1 MKKCKK
7 GFAVL
12 LLGLV
17 LFLTACQS
25 QGSKKD
31 LQLVTSFYPIYEF
44 TKKIVGDEADVQL
57 LVSAGTEVHGYEPSA
72 KDISRLQEASSF
84 LYLDPNMEM
93 WVPDLEKT
101 GVLEADRTIQASK
114 DLILLPGQETDHDHD
129 HGAEDHEHTLDPHLW
144 LSPYRAKLLV
154 ASLRDQLMER
164 YPDQAASFEKN
175 AAAYLKELEQLDKT
189 YQEKLA
195 VYQGYTFL
203 TQHTAFNYLA
213 FDYQLQ
219 QESIV
224 GLSTEE
230 EASLKRIQELTD
242 QVKEAGIKRIYVE
255 STSSNKLAQT
265 LASEAGV
272 AVGQLHTLEGVPQ
285 KELDQGASYISLME
299 ENLEQ
304 LVAGFKDAT
313 KPKATEAVT
322 EKTVANGYFE
332 DKAIKDRALADWEGD
347 WQSVYPYLESGQLD
361 QVFDYKA
368 KKKGD
373 KTAQEYKDYYQIGY
387 QTDVNQIKI
396 KGNKVTFVTD
406 KGEETYTYKPAGYKV
421 LTYEKG
427 NRGVRFQFEAEEAN
441 AGRFKYMQ
449 FSDHQ
454 IAPIKSGH
462 FHLYFGGESQ
472 EALWEEMTNWP
483 TYYPASL
490 SGQEVAQEMVA
501 H

>member
-1 MKKCKK
+1 MKKRKK
-7 GFAVL
+7 GLAVL
-12 LLGLV
+12 LLGLF

-25 QGSKKD
+25 QGAKKD
-31 LQLVTSFYPIYEF
+31 IQLVTSFYPIYEF
-44 TKKIVGDEADVQL
+44 SKKIVGDEADVQL
-57 LVSAGTEVHGYEPSA
+57 LVQAGTEVHGYEPSA
-72 KDISRLQEASSF
+72 KDVSRIQEASSF
-84 LYLDPNMEM
+84 LYMDPNMEM
-93 WVPDLEKT
+93 WVPDLEKS
-101 GVLEADRTIQASK
+101 GVLSADRTIQASK
-114 DLILLPGQETDHDHD
+114 NLILLPGQEEDHDHD
-129 HGAEDHEHTLDPHLW
+129 HGAEEHSHELDPHLW

-154 ASLRDQLMER
+154 ASLRDQLKER
-164 YPDQAASFEKN
+164 YPDQAATFEKN
-175 AAAYLKELEQLDKT
+175 AAAYLKELDQLDKS

-195 VYQGYTFL
+195 AYKGYTFL

-230 EASLKRIQELTD
+230 EPSLKRIQELAD
-242 QVKEAGIKRIYVE
+242 QVKEIGLKRIYVE
-255 STSSNKLAQT
+255 SSSSNKLAQT

-272 AVGQLHTLEGVPQ
+272 ELGQLHTLEGVPQ
-285 KELDQGASYISLME
+285 KDIDQGASYVSLME
-299 ENLEQ
+299 ENLVQ
-304 LVAGFKDAT
+304 LLAGFKDAA
-313 KPKATEAVT
+313 KPKASEPVT

-332 DKAIKDRALADWEGD
+332 DKDIKDRTLSDWEGD
-347 WQSVYPYLESGQLD
+347 WQSVSPYLESGQLD

-373 KTAQEYKDYYQIGY
+373 KTAQEYKDYYKIGY

-406 KGEETYTYKPAGYKV
+406 KGEETYTYKAAGYKI

-441 AGRFKYMQ
+441 AGRFKYLQ

-454 IAPIKSGH
+454 IAPTQSAH

-472 EALWEEMTNWP
+472 EALWEELTNWP

-490 SGQEVAQEMVA
+490 TGQEVAQEMVA

>member
-1 MKKCKK
+1 MKKRKK
-7 GFAVL
+7 GLAVL
-12 LLGLV
+12 LLGLF

-25 QGSKKD
+25 QGAKKD
-31 LQLVTSFYPIYEF
+31 IQLVTSFYPVYEF

-57 LVSAGTEVHGYEPSA
+57 LVQAGTEVHGYEPSA
-72 KDISRLQEASSF
+72 KDVSRIQEASSF

-93 WVPDLEKT
+93 WVPDLEKS
-101 GVLEADRTIQASK
+101 GVLSADRTIQVSK
-114 DLILLPGQETDHDHD
+114 NLILIPGQEGDHDHD
-129 HGAEDHEHTLDPHLW
+129 HGAEEHSHELDPHLW

-154 ASLRDQLMER
+154 ASLRDQLKER
-164 YPDQAASFEKN
+164 YPKQAATFEKN
-175 AAAYLKELEQLDKT
+175 AAAYLKELDQLDKS

-195 VYQGYTFL
+195 AYKGYTFL
-203 TQHTAFNYLA
+203 SQHTAFNYLA

-230 EASLKRIQELTD
+230 EPSLKRIQELAD
-242 QVKEAGIKRIYVE
+242 QVKETGLKRIYVE
-255 STSSNKLAQT
+255 SSSSNKLAQT

-272 AVGQLHTLEGVPQ
+272 ELGQLHTLEGVPQ
-285 KELDQGASYISLME
+285 KDIDQGASYVSLME

-304 LVAGFKDAT
+304 LLAGFKDAA
-313 KPKATEAVT
+313 KPKASEPVT

-332 DKAIKDRALADWEGD
+332 DKDIKDRTLSDWEGD

-361 QVFDYKA
+361 QVFDYKS

-373 KTAQEYKDYYQIGY
+373 KTAQEYKDYYKVGY
-387 QTDVNQIKI
+387 QTDVKDIKI

-406 KGEETYTYKPAGYKV
+406 KGEETYTYKAAGYKI

-441 AGRFKYMQ
+441 AGRFKYLQ

-454 IAPIKSGH
+454 IAPTKSAH

-472 EALWEEMTNWP
+472 EALWEELTNWP

-490 SGQEVAQEMVA
+490 TAQEVAQEMVA

>member
-1 MKKCKK
+1 MKKRKK
-7 GFAVL
+7 GLAIL
-12 LLGLV
+12 LLGLF

-25 QGSKKD
+25 QGAKKD
-31 LQLVTSFYPIYEF
+31 IQLVTSFYPIYEF
-44 TKKIVGDEADVQL
+44 TKKIVGDEADVKL
-57 LVSAGTEVHGYEPSA
+57 LVQSGTEVHGYEPSA
-72 KDISRLQEASSF
+72 KDVSRIQEASSF
-84 LYLDPNMEM
+84 LYMDPNMEM
-93 WVPDLEKT
+93 WVPDLEKS
-101 GVLEADRTIQASK
+101 GVLSADRTIQASK
-114 DLILLPGQETDHDHD
+114 NLILLPGQEEDHDHD
-129 HGAEDHEHTLDPHLW
+129 HGAEEHSHELDPHLW

-154 ASLRDQLMER
+154 ASLRDQLKER
-164 YPDQAASFEKN
+164 YPEQAATFEKN
-175 AAAYLKELEQLDKT
+175 AAAYLKELDQLDKS

-195 VYQGYTFL
+195 AYKGYTFL

-230 EASLKRIQELTD
+230 EPSLKRIQELAD
-242 QVKEAGIKRIYVE
+242 QVKETGLKRIYVE
-255 STSSNKLAQT
+255 SSSSNKLAQT

-272 AVGQLHTLEGVPQ
+272 KLGQLHTLEGVPQ
-285 KELDQGASYISLME
+285 KDIDQGVSYVSLME

-304 LVAGFKDAT
+304 LLAGFKDAA
-313 KPKATEAVT
+313 KPKASEPVT

-332 DKAIKDRALADWEGD
+332 DKDIKDRTLSDWEGD
-347 WQSVYPYLESGQLD
+347 WQSVYPYLKSGQLD

-373 KTAQEYKDYYQIGY
+373 KTAQEYKDYYKIGY

-406 KGEETYTYKPAGYKV
+406 KGEETYTYKAAGYKI

-441 AGRFKYMQ
+441 AGRFKYLQ

-454 IAPIKSGH
+454 IAPTQSAH

-472 EALWEEMTNWP
+472 EALWEELTNWP

-490 SGQEVAQEMVA
+490 TGQEVAQEMVA

>member
-1 MKKCKK
+1 MKKRKK
-7 GFAVL
+7 GLAVL
-12 LLGLV
+12 LLGLF

-25 QGSKKD
+25 QGAKKD
-31 LQLVTSFYPIYEF
+31 IQLVASFYPIYEF
-44 TKKIVGDEADVQL
+44 SKKIVGDEADVQL
-57 LVSAGTEVHGYEPSA
+57 LVQAGTEVHGYEPSA
-72 KDISRLQEASSF
+72 KDVSRIQEASSF
-84 LYLDPNMEM
+84 LYMDPNMEM
-93 WVPDLEKT
+93 WVPDLEKS
-101 GVLEADRTIQASK
+101 GVLSADRTIQASK
-114 DLILLPGQETDHDHD
+114 NLILLPGQEEDHDHD
-129 HGAEDHEHTLDPHLW
+129 HGAEEHSHDLDPHLW

-154 ASLRDQLMER
+154 ASLRDQLKER
-164 YPDQAASFEKN
+164 YPDQAATFEKN
-175 AAAYLKELEQLDKT
+175 AAAYLEELDQLDKS

-195 VYQGYTFL
+195 AYKGYTFL

-230 EASLKRIQELTD
+230 EPSLKRIQELAD
-242 QVKEAGIKRIYVE
+242 QVKETGLKRIYVE
-255 STSSNKLAQT
+255 SSSSNKLAQT

-272 AVGQLHTLEGVPQ
+272 ELGQLHTLEGVPQ
-285 KELDQGASYISLME
+285 KDMDQGATYISLME

-304 LVAGFKDAT
+304 LLAGFKDAA
-313 KPKATEAVT
+313 KPKASETVT

-332 DKAIKDRALADWEGD
+332 DKDIKDRTLSDWEGD

-373 KTAQEYKDYYQIGY
+373 KTAQEYKDYYKIGY

-406 KGEETYTYKPAGYKV
+406 KGEETYTYKAAGYKI

-441 AGRFKYMQ
+441 AGRFKYLQ

-454 IAPIKSGH
+454 IAPTQSAH

-472 EALWEEMTNWP
+472 EALWEELTNWP

-490 SGQEVAQEMVA
+490 TGQEIAQEMVA

>member
-1 MKKCKK
+1 MKKRKK
-7 GFAVL
+7 GLAVL
-12 LLGLV
+12 LLGFF

-25 QGSKKD
+25 QGVKKD
-31 LQLVTSFYPIYEF
+31 IQLVTSFYPVYEF
-44 TKKIVGDEADVQL
+44 TQKIVGDEADVQL
-57 LVSAGTEVHGYEPSA
+57 LVQAGTEVHGYEPSA
-72 KDISRLQEASSF
+72 KDVSRIQEASSF

-93 WVPDLEKT
+93 WVPDLEKS
-101 GVLEADRTIQASK
+101 GVLSADRTIQASK
-114 DLILLPGQETDHDHD
+114 DMILLPGQEDHNHD
-129 HGAEDHEHTLDPHLW
+129 HGAEEHSHELDPHLW

-154 ASLRDQLMER
+154 ASLRDQLKER
-164 YPDQAASFEKN
+164 YPDQAATFEKN
-175 AAAYLKELEQLDKT
+175 AAAYLKELDQLDQS

-195 VYQGYTFL
+195 AYKGYTFL
-203 TQHTAFNYLA
+203 SQHTAFNYLA

-230 EASLKRIQELTD
+230 EPSLKRIQELAD
-242 QVKEAGIKRIYVE
+242 QVKETGLKRIYVE
-255 STSSNKLAQT
+255 SSSSNKLAET

-272 AVGQLHTLEGVPQ
+272 ELGQLHTLEGVPQ
-285 KELDQGASYISLME
+285 KDIDQGASYLSLME

-304 LVAGFKDAT
+304 LLAGFKEGS
-313 KPKATEAVT
+313 KPQASETVT
-322 EKTVANGYFE
+322 EKTVSNGYFE
-332 DKAIKDRALADWEGD
+332 DKDVKNRPLSDWEGD

-373 KTAQEYKDYYQIGY
+373 KTAQEYKEYYRTGY
-387 QTDVNQIKI
+387 KTDVNQIKI

-406 KGEETYTYKPAGYKV
+406 KGEETYTYKAAGFKI

-427 NRGVRFQFEAEEAN
+427 NRGVRFQFEAEEPN
-441 AGRFKYMQ
+441 AGRFKYFQ

-454 IAPIKSGH
+454 IAPTQSAH
-462 FHLYFGGESQ
+462 FHLYFGGDSQ
-472 EALWEEMTNWP
+472 EALWEELTNWP
-483 TYYPASL
+483 TYYPSSL
-490 SGQEVAQEMVA
+490 TAQEVAQEMVA